1 MKLSDLDTVIDR
13 RGTGCLK
20 YDFAV
25 QRGKPAD
32 VLPFWVADMDFKVAE
47 PILDALR
54 KRVDHGIFGYSE
66 SGESY
71 FEALKNWQKENY
83 GWDIEPEWLIKTPG
97 VVPAINLAVKALTK
111 EGDGILINRPVYYPF
126 LEAIRKNGRKLVNS
140 PLILKNDHYE
150 LDFDDLEAKI
160 KAENV
165 KLALLCSPHNPV
177 GRVWTKE
184 ELSRYADICI
194 RNGVKIVADE
204 IHEDFTYPGFTH
216 TTFATISKEAAQ
228 NAIICTAPSKTF
240 NIAGLQTS
248 NILIPNPE
256 IRKAFQDALDSFG
269 YDQLNTMGLV
279 ACEAAYSYGREWL
292 DTVKEYIRLNVD
304 FTRDYLKEN
313 LPKMKLIEPE
323 GTYLLWIDAY
333 AYGLSDE
340 DLEHKVFYDCHLWL
354 DMGYIF
360 GPEGNGFLRFNPAC
374 PRETLIKGLT
384 LLKEG
389 FEGKDGDKFKTMV
402 TVSGVTESIGEKL
415 HLPVWIYDP
424 SKVTIPVFMAAGTG
438 ILDRKLITPLD
449 EMKDNYSKIQSKTA
463 AMGRRKDAD
472 HLDIQTAADAYITA
486 WLRWQLDDDIYAK
499 RVFTGKAPEILR
511 NPAWDNAEVRNPET
525 TQPKQT
531 EK

>member
-1 MKLSDLDTVIDR
+1 MKYDFDTIIPR
-13 RGTGCLK
+13 RGTNSYK
-20 YDFAV
+20 WDT
-25 QRGKPAD
+25 PEEEN
-32 VLPFWVADMDFKVAE
+32 VLPMWVADMDFRTAPAIVE
-47 PILDALR
+47 ALQ
-54 KRVDHGIFGYSE
+54 KRIAHGIFGYTKVPKA
-66 SGESY
+66 Y
-71 FEALKNWQKENY
+71 YDAVVRWFDDRHRWQIDPRWIIYTN
-83 GWDIEPEWLIKTPG
+83 G
-97 VVPAINLAVKALTK
+97 VVPALSAIIKALAAPSDKIIVQTPAYNCFYSSIRNNGC
-111 EGDGILINRPVYYPF
+111 ELSANNLIYRDGRYSI
-126 LEAIRKNGRKLVNS
+126 
-140 PLILKNDHYE
+140 
-150 LDFDDLEAKI
+150 DFDDLEAKI

-313 LPKMKLIEPE
+313 LPE
-323 GTYLLWIDAY
+323 GTYLLWIDAS

-340 DLEHKVFYDCHLWL
+340 DLEHKVVYDCHLWL

-389 FEGKDGDKFKTMV
+389 FEGK
-402 TVSGVTESIGEKL
+402 
-415 HLPVWIYDP
+415 
-424 SKVTIPVFMAAGTG
+424 
-438 ILDRKLITPLD
+438 
-449 EMKDNYSKIQSKTA
+449 
-463 AMGRRKDAD
+463 
-472 HLDIQTAADAYITA
+472 
-486 WLRWQLDDDIYAK
+486 
-499 RVFTGKAPEILR
+499 
-511 NPAWDNAEVRNPET
+511 
-525 TQPKQT
+525 
-531 EK
+531 